1 MKKVILIPDSFKGTM
16 SSSEICD
23 IMRRVILS
31 HFPEAEVLSV
41 PVADGGEGSVDSF
54 LQAMGGERVTLRVQ
68 GPYGEDVEA
77 FYGRVPGDVAIIEMA
92 AAAGLPMVG
101 DNKHAEKTTTY
112 GVGQLMAHALENG
125 CTKMVVGLGGSATND
140 GGCGAAAAL
149 GAVFRDADGKAFVP
163 VGETLENIAS
173 IDLSG
178 MPERL
183 REIPIVTMCDID
195 NPLCGPLG
203 AAHVF
208 APQKGADEA
217 MVERLDKGLLHMAEI
232 VRRDLGVDITEL
244 HGAGAAGGMGGGM
257 VAFFGGILQMGIE
270 TVLDTVGFDSLIK
283 GADLV
288 FSGEGKIDFQSLL
301 GKVVIGVARRT
312 KKAGVPLIA
321 VVGDIGDNI
330 GGAYDEG
337 VSAIFSINRVAV
349 PYKEARPRAKDDMA
363 LTIDNLMRFMKR
375 MGFVQ
380 DRKSVV

>member
-140 GGCGAAAAL
+140 GGCGVAAAL

-380 DRKSVV
+380 

>member
-380 DRKSVV
+380 

>member
-31 HFPEAEVLSV
+31 HYPEAEVLSV

-54 LQAMGGERVTLRVQ
+54 LQAMGGERVTLRVK
-68 GPYGEDVEA
+68 GPYGEDVEG
-77 FYGRVPGDVAIIEMA
+77 FYGLVPGNVAIIEMA

-112 GVGQLMAHALENG
+112 GVGQLMAHALEHG

-149 GAVFRDADGKAFVP
+149 GAVFRDADGNAFVP

-178 MPERL
+178 MPKRL

-208 APQKGADEA
+208 GPQKGADEA

-232 VRRDLGVDITEL
+232 VQRDLGVDITEL

-257 VAFFGGILQMGIE
+257 VAFFGGVLQMGIE
-270 TVLDTVGFDSLIK
+270 TVLDTVGFDSLLE

-321 VVGDIGDNI
+321 VVGDIGDNV

-375 MGFVQ
+375 MSFAQ
-380 DRKSVV
+380 